1 MRLPDVPLARSPDQ
15 PVTNLYDSLGWHEH
29 VVLGKGRDNV
39 PTTFGTENNRRNI
52 ALSIFMDGFQPHKR
66 VQKSLTVIQC
76 MILNLPENLRHKSN
90 LMPLIALI
98 PGPKAPKQTQP
109 YLRFVIDEL
118 LRLFNK
124 GFTIN
129 DPTADN
135 AKVTVRVKALFT
147 CADYPAHCDMYMQQ
161 GQQAK
166 FGCIKCEVQVS
177 SIAQSPPAR
186 CARSVQM

>member
-98 PGPKAPKQTQP
+98 PGPKQTQP

-118 LRLFNK
+118 LHLFNK

-186 CARSVQM
+186 CARSVQML